1 MVDDEW
7 QALVAMAILVED
19 AIGLKE
25 VPLMERTERF
35 STHLLDRALVRERE
49 GRERQRQKQIAA
61 VLKALDALSHRISFE
76 QAYIFGSL
84 AKPHRYF
91 KDSDVDIAFVGLK
104 DQDFFQI
111 IAFLSGELDREVDVL
126 QLEDHPLR
134 DKVMWEGIKW
144 KKGG

>member
-1 MVDDEW
+1 
-7 QALVAMAILVED
+7 MAILVED
-19 AIGLKE
+19 AIELKE
-25 VPLMERTERF
+25 VALMERTERF

-49 GRERQRQKQIAA
+49 GREQQRHKQIAA

-84 AKPHRYF
+84 AKPYRYF
-91 KDSDVDIAFVGLK
+91 EDSDVDIAFVGLK
-104 DQDFFQI
+104 DQDFFQT

-134 DKVMWEGIKW
+134 DKVMREGIKW